1 MILLIT
7 KMMLAHFIGDFYLQP
22 SGWVRDKEQIKHKSP
37 YLYIHSAIHG
47 LLLWIL
53 MWDWSAWK
61 LAIPFAVIHFG
72 IDLLKLVFQVEKSK
86 RTWFFT
92 DQILHIISILVIANV
107 YQNGYISIDITQVL
121 NSKNIIYMTGYVILT
136 LPMSIMIQKTLLP
149 WSDLIGEADD
159 DSLLNAGK
167 YIGILERSFVFV
179 FVLANR
185 WEAVGFLLAA
195 KSVFRFGDLKESKD
209 RKLTEYILLG
219 TLLSFGIAIVLSM
232 LVINKAEL
240 IP

>member
-7 KMMLAHFIGDFYLQP
+7 KMILAHFIGDFYLQP
-22 SGWVRDKEQIKHKSP
+22 SSWVQDKEQNKHKSI
-37 YLYIHSAIHG
+37 YLYIHSLIHG
-47 LLLWIL
+47 LLVWVLLWEWNGWRIG
-53 MWDWSAWK
+53 
-61 LAIPFAVIHFG
+61 LAIAVVHFV
-72 IDLLKLVFQVEKSK
+72 IDLQKLIFQKEATQ
-86 RTWFFT
+86 RNWFFI
-92 DQILHIISILVIANV
+92 DQLLHIVSIVLIANV
-107 YQNGYISIDITQVL
+107 YQNGYVAVDIAALLQ
-121 NSKNIIYMTGYVILT
+121 SKNIVFVTGYVVLT
-136 LPMSIMIQKTLLP
+136 LPMSIIIQKVLMP

-179 FVLANR
+179 FILANR

-219 TLLSFGIAIVLSM
+219 TLLSFGIAILISM
-232 LVINKAEL
+232 LTIYLAKL
-240 IP
+240 IQ